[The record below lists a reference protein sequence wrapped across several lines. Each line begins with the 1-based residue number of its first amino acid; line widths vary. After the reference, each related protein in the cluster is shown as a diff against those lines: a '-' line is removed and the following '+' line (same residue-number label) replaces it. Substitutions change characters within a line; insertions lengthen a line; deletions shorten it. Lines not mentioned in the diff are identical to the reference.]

1 MGAPAG
7 AMPPWFERFLRAVF
21 YVPCPVHRD
30 NRKWCNLYCTDCMTP
45 VCSDCRDDGGS
56 HCRRHNHLILQV
68 VRSSYQAAVQ
78 IDGTNGIGK
87 LFGGD
92 DDDIQVYRANRGH
105 PYLCRACSWPLLDA
119 DKRFCSI
126 SCKLMPEE
134 EPRRRLHH
142 CRDPSYPVPLGG
154 GGGFD
159 GDEGPVGGELGGGRR
174 RLALQRSLLRAGEGG
189 QAEGEVPEEI
199 ANVLTSSLTHLLCI
213 PRSATQKSINEW
225 RTGKRQLQKEIS
237 TAHQTTSF
245 LFF

>member
-92 DDDIQVYRANRGH
+92 DDDIQVYRANRVRIYYLHSRGPSKADAGRAS

-159 GDEGPVGGELGGGRR
+159 GDEGPVGGELGGGGGGSLSNAASYEQGKGDKRKAKCPRR
-174 RLALQRSLLRAGEGG
+174 S
-189 QAEGEVPEEI
+189 PM
-199 ANVLTSSLTHLLCI
+199 
-213 PRSATQKSINEW
+213 
-225 RTGKRQLQKEIS
+225 
-237 TAHQTTSF
+237 F
-245 LFF
+245 